1 MMTSDDDGWVDKS
14 GAEGRVASSRRDE
27 ETRGNAEEYGGR
39 GREVHGK
46 WKGKCTRMN
55 TAGGAREDDER
66 DETSRARRIEESHP
80 TIERLRPLAR
90 TSANLLSVVHHI
102 LDFFSYVSMITS
114 KSNVCDGCA
123 AVMARSNTYKSTPL
137 SSAASLG

>member
-1 MMTSDDDGWVDKS
+1 MTGGWIRAAPRGKS
-14 GAEGRVASSRRDE
+14 RRRDE

-66 DETSRARRIEESHP
+66 DETSRARRIESSHHRTFATSGANLGEP
-80 TIERLRPLAR
+80 IERGAPHSRFLFVR
-90 TSANLLSVVHHI
+90 I
-102 LDFFSYVSMITS
+102 DD
-114 KSNVCDGCA
+114 NVEE
-123 AVMARSNTYKSTPL
+123 
-137 SSAASLG
+137 